1 MRMPEWCDEYE
12 IKARYIPVL
21 LSVMPVAHLLLQLFG
36 GAFLKELA
44 IGINWIPAAS
54 NLSLSFVGTVALAQF
69 QCSLGKH
76 WIEEGVFG
84 KGGERF
90 PTTDMLLY
98 ENGMI
103 SRERK
108 AQIRA
113 IVSELCGCALSDEC
127 EENTD
132 PENARLR
139 AREAVGQ
146 VRATVSRGVM
156 TITYN
161 IRYGFFRNLI
171 AGVIWS
177 VIGSVGCSIYYGSV
191 GNWKVMGLF
200 IVLAAG
206 HLALFI
212 FRKSILDN
220 LASAYA
226 DTLFSEF
233 INQTRGV

>member
-1 MRMPEWCDEYE
+1 MRMPGWCDEYE

-36 GAFLKELA
+36 GTFLKELA

-54 NLSLSFVGTVALAQF
+54 NLSLSFLGTVALAQF

-84 KGGERF
+84 RRGERF

-98 ENGMI
+98 ENEMI

-113 IVSELCGCALSDEC
+113 IVSELYGCTLSDEC
-127 EENTD
+127 EESTD
-132 PENARLR
+132 PETARLR

-146 VRATVSRGVM
+146 MRATVSRGTM

-177 VIGSVGCSIYYGSV
+177 VIGSVGCSIYYGSASS
-191 GNWKVMGLF
+191 WKVMVLF
-200 IVLAAG
+200 ISWAAG

-212 FRKSILDN
+212 FRERILAD

-226 DTLFSEF
+226 DALFGEF